1 MRLTLSILFLLLGH
15 LLLGQ
20 NITVSGKV
28 IDAENKETLPFTS
41 IWIKGKTIGTIS
53 NAEGAFD
60 FHIPTEFK
68 NDTLVVSM
76 LGYINFESP
85 VNALATGQIH
95 EIALKRSPMLL
106 NELIVRD
113 SLTGGDI
120 LQQALSRIDENYP
133 MEPFLMDGFYRDIK
147 KVGGTYISLLEA
159 AVEIYDESYAR
170 PRNKL
175 KLREGVRLQEVRNS
189 IGYESKF
196 TSFFDQ
202 DNLLEDLLLHNTVRY
217 RQIEEREEMY
227 AVMVRERDSYYN
239 GNEIFVIAY
248 TGEYALKIFVDKQT
262 YAIIHLEFE
271 IKGSDEIPGRMKR
284 MARRFTGL
292 KKIIDFKRIENKM
305 YLNYISV
312 TSNIEWYDPKT
323 NEVKFNT
330 ELFQQLLIN
339 QVFPNTDDR
348 IGSIEKMH
356 NYGLQYQRKAYNK
369 SFWSKY
375 NVIKDTPLDQKILQ
389 DLEKSGPLDKQFEK
403 N

>member
-1 MRLTLSILFLLLGH
+1 MRIIFSLLFLFAGH
-15 LLLGQ
+15 ALVAQ
-20 NITVSGKV
+20 NITISGKV

-60 FHIPTEFK
+60 FHIPGEFK

-85 VNALATGQIH
+85 VNALVTGQTH
-95 EIALKRSPMLL
+95 EIPLKRSPMLL

-120 LQQALSRIDENYP
+120 LQQALSRIEENYP
-133 MEPFLMDGFYRDIK
+133 MQPFLMDGFYRDIK

-159 AVEIYDESYAR
+159 AVEIYDESYTR

-175 KLREGVRLQEVRNS
+175 KLREGVKLIEVRNS

-202 DNLLEDLLLHNTVRY
+202 DNLLEDLLLHNTIRY

-239 GNEIFVIAY
+239 GNEIYVIAY
-248 TGEYALKIFVDKQT
+248 TGEYGLKIFIDKSD

-292 KKIIDFKRIENKM
+292 KKTIDFKRIEDKM

-312 TSNIEWYDPKT
+312 TSNVEWYDPKT
-323 NEVKFNT
+323 KEVKFTT

-339 QVFPNTDDR
+339 QVFPNTGDR
-348 IGSIEKMH
+348 ISSIEKMH
-356 NYGLQYQRKAYNK
+356 TYGLQYQRQRYNK
-369 SFWSKY
+369 QFWSKY
-375 NVIKDTPLDQKILQ
+375 NVIKDTPIDQKILH
-389 DLEKSGPLDKQFEK
+389 DIEKSGPLDKQFEK